1 MSSSG
6 TSAHLE
12 AFWTRYFRLGFSI
25 LGAECAVA
33 IVYFLLTSSG
43 ERRVVLVSIASV
55 SAAVSVG
62 ALPFVRRIATR
73 SWRVQFSLAST
84 LLSSVAL
91 TVCAG
96 LDGGI
101 DSHLLYLA
109 VLPMISAALALPTW
123 AVTTSGACTLAEFVA
138 LTVTDRNVTSGS
150 SSLVILY
157 AVTVGVVILAIAS
170 AINRERLQENEDID
184 FARVSELADT
194 DPLTGC
200 VNHRVFDRTLRA
212 EVDRSIR
219 LSQPLSL
226 IVADVDHFKDFN
238 DHYGHPKGDA
248 ALIAVAQVLAEAVR
262 SSDTVARIGGDEF
275 AVILPSAPAAQA
287 VTVTDRIRSILVDRR
302 EIGVTLSLGIAEI
315 ESGDPTPTKLFT
327 DADADL
333 YRDKSDR
340 RRLKSVSF

>member
-6 TSAHLE
+6 TSAYIE
-12 AFWTRYFRLGFSI
+12 EFWTRYFRLGFSI
-25 LGAECAVA
+25 LAAECCVA
-33 IVYFLLTSSG
+33 IVFFLLSSSG
-43 ERRVVLVSIASV
+43 DRRIVLVSIASA
-55 SAAVSVG
+55 SAGGSLA
-62 ALPFVRRIATR
+62 ALPFVNRIATR

-84 LLSSVAL
+84 LLSSAAL

-109 VLPMISAALALPTW
+109 ALPMISAALALPTW
-123 AVTTSGACTLAEFVA
+123 AVTTSGACTLAEFAV
-138 LTVTDRNVTSGS
+138 LTVTDRNVTSAA

-157 AVTVGVVILAIAS
+157 AVTVGVVVLAIAS
-170 AINRERLQENEDID
+170 ALNRERLQENEDLD

-212 EVDRSIR
+212 EVERAVRSGH
-219 LSQPLSL
+219 PLSL
-226 IVADVDHFKDFN
+226 VVADIDHFKEFN
-238 DHYGHPKGDA
+238 DNFGHPKGDV
-248 ALIAVAQVLAEAVR
+248 ALKAVAQALADAVR

-275 AVILPSAPAAQA
+275 AVVFPSTPLEQA
-287 VTVTDRIRSILVDRR
+287 VTVMDRIRAILFERK
-302 EIGVTLSLGIAEI
+302 ETGVTVSLGVAQLDPA
-315 ESGDPTPTKLFT
+315 DPTPTKLFT

-340 RRLKSVSF
+340 RRLRSVSF